1 VNGPEGDPPRLAE
14 IMRQIQDFRAEFREA
29 MNNMVRRDVYEAQ
42 MQTVKLRIDN
52 TDAANKQLSQEFDED
67 RKERK
72 STRNLAVGVAVPGLL
87 SFLAILAD
95 LLVK

>member
-1 VNGPEGDPPRLAE
+1 MNGPEGDPPRLAE